1 MKFMHLADLH
11 LGKRVNEFSML
22 EDQKYVLEQ
31 VLKLL
36 DEERAD
42 ALLIAGDIYDRQI
55 PPIEAVRLF
64 DFFLTRVAERHIQ
77 VYLIS
82 GNHDSIERVSF
93 GARLMESSGIHM
105 ATEYD
110 GTVDFVTVE
119 DEYGV
124 IDIYLLPFLKPA
136 QVRAVWGEEAEQIRT
151 YQEAL
156 AFVMSKL
163 TRNMEHRSI
172 LLAHQ
177 FVAGAA
183 VCDSEEH
190 AVGGLDQVEVSCF
203 DGFDYVALGHLHGAQ
218 CAGRD
223 VVRYAGTL
231 LKYSFSEVSHK
242 KSVTMVELKEKGN
255 VEIYS
260 RPITPLHE
268 MRDIRGSYE
277 QVTKRSNYEN
287 TDTRDYVRITLT
299 DEEDIFD
306 AVGKLRVIYP
316 NLMRLEYDNMR
327 TRQHQSV
334 KVPEQEEE
342 KTPFTLLEELFVLQ
356 NNKPMSKEQGAYMQE
371 MIRRVWEDE
380 TI

>member
-1 MKFMHLADLH
+1 MKLMHLADLH

-31 VLKLL
+31 VLRLL

-42 ALLIAGDIYDRQI
+42 GLMIAGDIYDRQI

-64 DFFLTRVAERHIQ
+64 DDFLTKLAGRNIP

-93 GARLMESSGIHM
+93 GARLMERSGIHM

-110 GTVDFVTVE
+110 GTVDMVTVE
-119 DEYGV
+119 DEYGM

-156 AFVMSKL
+156 SFVMSRI
-163 TRNMEHRSI
+163 TRNEKHRSI

-190 AVGGLDQVEVSCF
+190 AVGGLDQVELSCF
-203 DGFDYVALGHLHGAQ
+203 EGFDYVALGHLHGAQ
-218 CAGRD
+218 RVGRD
-223 VVRYAGTL
+223 NVRYAGTL
-231 LKYSFSEVSHK
+231 LKYSFSEVNHK
-242 KSVTMVELKEKGN
+242 KCVTMAELKEKGK

-260 RPITPLHE
+260 HPISPLHE
-268 MRDIRGSYE
+268 MRDIRGSYA
-277 QVTKRSNYEN
+277 QVTNRANYEN
-287 TDTRDYVRITLT
+287 TDTKDYVRITLT

-327 TRQHQSV
+327 TRQHQNITVS
-334 KVPEQEEE
+334 EQEEE
-342 KTPFTLLEELFVLQ
+342 KTPFMLAEELFSLQ
-356 NNKPMSKEQGAYMQE
+356 NNRPMSEEQGAYMQE
-371 MIRRVWEDE
+371 MIRKVWEGE